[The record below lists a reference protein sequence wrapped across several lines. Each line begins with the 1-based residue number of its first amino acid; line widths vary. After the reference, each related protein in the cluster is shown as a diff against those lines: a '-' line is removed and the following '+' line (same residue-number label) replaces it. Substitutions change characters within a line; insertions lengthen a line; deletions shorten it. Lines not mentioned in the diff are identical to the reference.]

1 MIWLRLAPYALAVAL
16 AGGLW
21 LHGQATGRAE
31 AEAAQERAL
40 AAMQADLDQVAAANR
55 AAAAQLLAA
64 RDAQAALSE
73 ALENE
78 ARADRDLCRVP
89 AAGSLRRLE
98 RRWQGAGP

>member
-1 MIWLRLAPYALAVAL
+1 MTWLRLAPYALALAL
-16 AGGLW
+16 AAGLW
-21 LHGQATGRAE
+21 LHGKANGVAQER
-31 AEAAQERAL
+31 AAQERAL

-64 RDAQAALSE
+64 RSAQAALSE

-78 ARADRDLCRVP
+78 ARANPDHCRVP

-98 RRWQGAGP
+98 RRWQGAAP